1 MRQRRTTEQ
10 RLRLGPGRYLRSCGR
25 RRHTDPY
32 TDSNRYGNANS
43 NRHRYTDSNGYAYSY
58 FHTETN
64 AYCEATAH
72 SQASSNSGAETLI
85 PK

>member
-1 MRQRRTTEQ
+1 MRQLRTTEQ

-43 NRHRYTDSNGYAYSY
+43 NRHRHSDCNRDPYSYVNAQTYAYR
-58 FHTETN
+58 
-64 AYCEATAH
+64 EATAY

-85 PK
+85 PT